1 MSFGRFREPLAH
13 WIGQR
18 FFFGWVMLVV
28 AALGIFVSGAG
39 QSHTFSVFI
48 GPIGDDLGLSETY
61 IASAY
66 GFATLG
72 AAFCLPLMGRM
83 VDRQGA
89 RRMLLIVTLCLG
101 LACFAFGAA
110 GGVVWLALGF
120 AALRFLGQ
128 GSLMMIC
135 TNLVSQW
142 FARNRGFAI
151 SMMTL
156 GFSVSMAIHPAV
168 SQWLIEWLGW
178 RQAWVWLGITT
189 WALLLPPV
197 LFLVLNR
204 PADIGLLPDGAAAP
218 KPVPEGATLAA
229 RAARTDASLTLNQ
242 ALRGPAFYIVATG
255 LCLMSMMITALHY
268 FQVSIFATHD
278 LDAGIA
284 SRVFAVSAIT
294 MVVSMPLIGRMLDR
308 VPTHFMF
315 AAGLLIVGCA
325 LAGATL
331 VDGLLTAIVYAMVF
345 GLGNAFTITLYGFM
359 WPRYFGLKHLGSIMG
374 VGQMI
379 GVVGASLGPL
389 PLGVANDWLG
399 GYDPMLI
406 GMATVPALW
415 AIVALFLREP
425 KAE

>member
-1 MSFGRFREPLAH
+1 MSFGRFREPLAR

-18 FFFGWVMLVV
+18 FFFGWAILGV

-39 QSHTFSVFI
+39 QSHTFSVFV
-48 GPIGDDLGLSETY
+48 GPIGKDLGLSETA

-66 GFATLG
+66 GFATLA

-83 VDRQGA
+83 VDRKGA

-110 GGVVWLALGF
+110 GGMIWLALGF

-135 TNLVSQW
+135 TNMVSQW
-142 FARNRGFAI
+142 FSRNRGFAI
-151 SMMTL
+151 SLMTL

-168 SQWLIEWLGW
+168 SQWLIELIGW
-178 RQAWVWLGITT
+178 RQAWVWLGVTT
-189 WALLLPPV
+189 WALLLPPI
-197 LFLVLNR
+197 LLLVLNR
-204 PADIGLLPDGAAAP
+204 PSDIGMQPDGVTDSDASETA
-218 KPVPEGATLAA
+218 VSRAA
-229 RAARTDASLTLNQ
+229 RAARSDASLDLKQ
-242 ALRGPAFYIVATG
+242 ALRGPAFYIVAAG
-255 LCLMSMMITALHY
+255 LCTMSMMVTALHF

-278 LDAGIA
+278 LDATIA
-284 SRVFAVSAIT
+284 ARVFAVSAIT
-294 MVVSMPLIGRMLDR
+294 MVVSMPLVGRMLDR
-308 VPTHFMF
+308 FHTHYMF
-315 AAGLLIVGCA
+315 SAGLVIVACA
-325 LAGATL
+325 LLGATL
-331 VDGLLTAIVYAMVF
+331 VDGLLTAIVYAVVF
-345 GLGNAFTITLYGFM
+345 GLSNAFTITLYGFL

-406 GMATVPALW
+406 GMAVVPAAW
-415 AIVALFLREP
+415 AVVALFLREP
-425 KAE
+425 KAA

>member
-1 MSFGRFREPLAH
+1 MSFGRFREPLAR

-18 FFFGWVMLVV
+18 FFFGWAMLGV
-28 AALGIFVSGAG
+28 ASLGIFVSGAG
-39 QSHTFSVFI
+39 QSHTFSVFV
-48 GPIGDDLGLSETY
+48 GPIGRDLGLSETT

-66 GFATLG
+66 GSATLV

-83 VDRQGA
+83 VDRNGA

-110 GGVVWLALGF
+110 GMIWLAFSF

-151 SMMTL
+151 SLMTL
-156 GFSVSMAIHPAV
+156 GFSVSMAVHPAV
-168 SQWLIEWLGW
+168 SQLLIEWLGW
-178 RQAWVWLGITT
+178 RQAWVWIGLST

-204 PADIGLLPDGAAAP
+204 PADIGMLPDGAAAP
-218 KPVPEGATLAA
+218 APVPAGSTLAA
-229 RAARTDASLTLNQ
+229 RAARVDVSLTLNQ
-242 ALRGPAFYIVATG
+242 ALRSPAFYIVATG
-255 LCLMSMMITALHY
+255 LCTMSMMVTALHF

-294 MVVSMPLIGRMLDR
+294 MVVSMPLVGRMLDR
-308 VPTHFMF
+308 LPTHFMF
-315 AAGLLIVGCA
+315 SAGLVTVGCA

-331 VDGLLTAIVYAMVF
+331 VDGLLTAIAYAVVF
-345 GLGNAFTITLYGFM
+345 GLSNAFTITLYGFL

-374 VGQMI
+374 IGQMI
-379 GVVGASLGPL
+379 GVVGASIGPL

-399 GYDPMLI
+399 GYDPMLL
-406 GMATVPALW
+406 GMATVPAAW
-415 AIVALFLREP
+415 AVVALFLREP
-425 KAE
+425 KAD